1 MQASPRV
8 DVNEAPGAELLFT
21 TELVAIHDS
30 IKLLNSDDNLGLYM
44 ETLPYPT
51 LMQLLDNARGIT
63 LVVRVLLSRSQVS
76 SRVNLKSMF
85 LS

>member
-8 DVNEAPGAELLFT
+8 DLDEAPGAELLFS

-44 ETLPYPT
+44 
-51 LMQLLDNARGIT
+51 
-63 LVVRVLLSRSQVS
+63 
-76 SRVNLKSMF
+76 
-85 LS
+85 